1 MNPEQ
6 FDKAAF
12 NNKTTLEYKGFTYR
26 LAQVDFEER
35 LFGLQDKQLGIFWVR
50 CENVEVV

>member
-1 MNPEQ
+1 MTPEQ
-6 FDKAAF
+6 FDKIAF
-12 NNKTTLEYKGFTYR
+12 SNKVTLKYKDVTYR